1 MSDVYESGQ
10 KNEVYTDNTSNNLA
24 YNQNNDKSCA
34 IVTAKTEGMCDQIRV
49 KPDVIPYGDTFV
61 KIPVILAETNITIPV
76 EATITLDKEAI
87 EIKRIKKNVYLTQ
100 CRLIP
105 FSQDKKSDTGIL
117 YISGFVR
124 KNIEY
129 ATEKCISSDKKNICG
144 DIRHC
149 TVKVPFNC
157 TTRVKFI
164 RKPFFRSNPNSQE
177 LQYFTDSLKSCD
189 VCADPIIGRNPC
201 DQNFT
206 TTEIFNEKPFCEL
219 VKSCITEVDIHKCP
233 VPVNGKLY
241 GSPMEQEFR
250 TFTEKIVIDLTLKVL
265 QKQQVRIDSL
275 GEPKKTFENSS
286 QKYDTSVS
294 ECTPCDPVDPHD
306 PWPKEKDC

>member
-1 MSDVYESGQ
+1 
-10 KNEVYTDNTSNNLA
+10 
-24 YNQNNDKSCA
+24 
-34 IVTAKTEGMCDQIRV
+34 MCDQSRV
-49 KPDVIPYGDTFV
+49 KPNVIPDGDTFV

-117 YISGFVR
+117 YISGFVK

-129 ATEKCISSDKKNICG
+129 ATEKCVSSDKKNICG

-157 TTRVKFI
+157 TTRIKFI
-164 RKPFFRSNPNSQE
+164 RKPSFCSNPNSQE
-177 LQYFTDSLKSCD
+177 LQYFTDNLKSCD

-233 VPVNGKLY
+233 IPVNGKLY
-241 GSPMEQEFR
+241 ESPMEQEFR

-275 GEPKKTFENSS
+275 GDSERYCEDSS
-286 QKYDTSVS
+286 QKYDTSDS
-294 ECTPCDPVDPHD
+294 KYTPCEPVDPHHN
-306 PWPKEKDC
+306 

>member
-1 MSDVYESGQ
+1 MNDIYESTQKNDVYAD
-10 KNEVYTDNTSNNLA
+10 DNPDSLA
-24 YNQNNDKSCA
+24 CTQDANGSCA
-34 IVTAKTEGMCDQIRV
+34 AVTAKTEGMCDQVYV
-49 KPDVIPYGDTFV
+49 KPNVIPHGDAFV

-76 EATITLDKEAI
+76 EATITLDREAI

-100 CRLIP
+100 CHLIP
-105 FSQDKKSDTGIL
+105 FSQDKKSGTGIL

-129 ATEKCISSDKKNICG
+129 ATERCISNDRKNICG

-157 TTRVKFI
+157 TTRVTFF
-164 RKPFFRSNPNSQE
+164 REPFFCNNPNPQE
-177 LQYFTDSLKSCD
+177 LQYFTDNLRSCD
-189 VCADPIIGRNPC
+189 VCADPVIGRDPC

-219 VKSCITEVDIHKCP
+219 VKTCITEVDIHKYPTSINNKFCENP
-233 VPVNGKLY
+233 T
-241 GSPMEQEFR
+241 EQEFR
-250 TFTEKIVIDLTLKVL
+250 KFTEKIVIDLTLKVL

-275 GEPKKTFENSS
+275 GRPKKAPEKPYE
-286 QKYDTSVS
+286 KYAIPAPKCPSCEPSKSD
-294 ECTPCDPVDPHD
+294 D